1 MPPAVA
7 LALKDLRVLTRIPA
21 AFFFTFIWPL
31 LVAVFFGTLYGSPS
45 RATPTLPIAVADEDA
60 SAEAKAFVDGL
71 AKRGAFDV
79 LRVSRADATGLVRQG
94 KRVAAIVVPSGFG
107 AASRRLF
114 QGAPPVVEVAI
125 DPSRQAES
133 AMLQGLLMAQA
144 AERMQAV
151 VGDPSQGRA
160 FVADSLKSMQ
170 QTPGELSTGA
180 VPVERFLKELD
191 TFLAAQQKEQKPG
204 AGSAGS
210 SGGGWKPLEVKVSS
224 VVKDDTGPKSGY
236 DITFPQG
243 LMWGI
248 IGCTMSFVMSLATER
263 SQGTMTRLRMS
274 PAPPGTLL
282 LGKALACYATIL
294 IVEAVLTVI
303 GTLALGLRIASPGL
317 FAIAALIAPLAFVGI
332 MMLISALLR
341 TEQAGGGVGWAIM
354 MPLAMIG
361 GTMIPLI
368 AMPPWLLTLSHISPM
383 KWAILAY
390 EGAIWRGFTFGDLL
404 LPLGVLLT
412 VGLITFA
419 IGSRIL
425 SRMAERV

>member
-7 LALKDLRVLTRIPA
+7 LALKDLRILTRIPA
-21 AFFFTFIWPL
+21 AFFFTFVWPL
-31 LVAVFFGTLYGSPS
+31 MVAVFFGAIFGSPS
-45 RATPTLPIAVADEDA
+45 RAAPTLPIAIADEDR
-60 SAEAKAFVDGL
+60 SAEAKAFIEGL

-79 LRVSRADATGLVRQG
+79 LRVSRADATTLVRQG
-94 KRVAAIVVPSGFG
+94 KRVAAVIVPSGFG

-114 QGAPPVVEVAI
+114 QGAPPVVEIAI

-133 AMLQGLLMAQA
+133 ATLQGLLMAQA

-151 VGDPSQGRA
+151 VGDPKQGRA
-160 FVADSLKSMQ
+160 FVADSLKAMQ
-170 QTPGELSTGA
+170 QAPGGLATGA

-191 TFLAAQQKEQKPG
+191 TFLDAQQKQASGG
-204 AGSAGS
+204 AA
-210 SGGGWKPLEVKVSS
+210 SGGGWKPLDVKVSS
-224 VVKDDTGPKSGY
+224 VVKDDSGPKSGY

-248 IGCTMSFVMSLATER
+248 IGCTMSFAMSLATER

-282 LGKALACYATIL
+282 LGKALACYLTIL
-294 IVEAVLTVI
+294 IVEAMLVAI
-303 GTLALGLRIASPGL
+303 GTLLLGLRIASPVL
-317 FAIAALIAPLAFVGI
+317 FAMAALIAPLAFVGI

-368 AMPPWLLTLSHISPM
+368 AMPPWLLTLSNVSPM
-383 KWAILAY
+383 KWAILSY
-390 EGAIWRGFTFGDLL
+390 EGAIWRGFSFGDLL
-404 LPLGVLLT
+404 LPLGILVT

-425 SRMAERV
+425 GKMAEKI

>member
-7 LALKDLRVLTRIPA
+7 LALKDLRILTRIPA
-21 AFFFTFIWPL
+21 AFFFTFVWPL

-45 RATPTLPIAVADEDA
+45 RATPTLPLAVVDEDA
-60 SAEAKAFVDGL
+60 GAEAKAFVDGL
-71 AKRGAFDV
+71 AKRGAFDIV
-79 LRVSRADATGLVRQG
+79 RVSRADAMTLVRQG
-94 KRVAAIVVPSGFG
+94 KRVAAVILPNGFG

-114 QGAPPVVEVAI
+114 QGAPPEVEIAI

-151 VGDPSQGRA
+151 VGDPAQGRA
-160 FVADSLKSMQ
+160 FVADSLKALQ
-170 QTPGELSTGA
+170 QAPGGLATGA
-180 VPVERFLKELD
+180 VPAERFLKELD
-191 TFLAAQQKEQKPG
+191 TFLAAQQQQP
-204 AGSAGS
+204 ASAGGA
-210 SGGGWKPLEVKVSS
+210 SGGGWKPIEMKVSS
-224 VVKDDTGPKSGY
+224 VARDRSGPQSGY

-248 IGCTMSFVMSLATER
+248 IGCTMSFAMSLATER
-263 SQGTMTRLRMS
+263 SQGTMMRLRMS
-274 PAPPGTLL
+274 PAPASTLL
-282 LGKALACYATIL
+282 LGKALACYLTIL
-294 IVEAVLTVI
+294 IVEAVLTAI
-303 GTLALGLRIASPGL
+303 GTLILGLQITSPAL
-317 FAIAALIAPLAFVGI
+317 FALAALIAPLAFVGI

-368 AMPPWLLTLSHISPM
+368 AMPPWLLTLSNISPM

-390 EGAIWRGFTFGDLL
+390 EGAIWRGFTMSDFM
-404 LPLGVLLT
+404 LPFGVLLT
-412 VGLITFA
+412 VGLVTFGL
-419 IGSRIL
+419 GSRIL
-425 SRMAERV
+425 SRMAERI